1 MRSFLTLLVFLLG
14 TYFGNTQTTP
24 PNENCFELPAIL
36 VKNNDDS
43 LTVNCRCD
51 LSEFNFQLFN
61 RWGSVMYKSK
71 KVGEPL
77 DLNIN
82 DIEEGQ
88 AKYPSG
94 TYFWK
99 IEYRK
104 VNVKEKSTITGFINI
119 L

>member
-1 MRSFLTLLVFLLG
+1 
-14 TYFGNTQTTP
+14 
-24 PNENCFELPAIL
+24 
-36 VKNNDDS
+36 
-43 LTVNCRCD
+43 
-51 LSEFNFQLFN
+51 
-61 RWGSVMYKSK
+61 MYESK

-82 DIEEGQ
+82 DIEKGQ

-94 TYFWK
+94 TYLWK

-104 VNVKEKSTITGFINI
+104 VNVKEKSSITGFINI